1 MPSFILEIAGWLPAI
16 VFPVATFLQ
25 LWVVLKNR
33 SGEGVSK
40 TTWLLF
46 GIANI
51 GLYIYAE
58 KYDSIQ
64 SIIGML
70 LTAGL
75 DFLIVLFAWLFGKQ
89 STVEEQ
95 QELTPELGR

>member
-1 MPSFILEIAGWLPAI
+1 MPSFVLELAGWLPAV
-16 VFPVATFLQ
+16 VFPIATFLQ
-25 LWVVLKNR
+25 LWVILKNR
-33 SGEGVSK
+33 SGDGVSK
-40 TTWLLF
+40 STWLLF

-70 LTAGL
+70 LTAAL
-75 DFLIVLFAWLFGKQ
+75 DFVIVFLAWAFGNQ
-89 STVEEQ
+89 PS
-95 QELTPELGR
+95 QEAQNDVISEMS

>member
-1 MPSFILEIAGWLPAI
+1 MPSFILEVAGWLPAI
-16 VFPVATFLQ
+16 VFPIATFLQ

-46 GIANI
+46 GIANV

-64 SIIGML
+64 SIVGML

-75 DFLIVLFAWLFGKQ
+75 DFLIVFLAWLFGDQ
-89 STVEEQ
+89 SSQ
-95 QELTPELGR
+95 QEQTVTPELS